1 MLGNSFGD
9 RYSLRISL
17 ILVLVGLS
25 GLYIEIINAFEYVQ
39 GARIGFENLMSH
51 YLWLSSNPTV
61 VLFWVDIK
69 TGEKTDADCFGSENK
84 CSTNDFISH
93 KNDLDLFELSIMVH

>member
-39 GARIGFENLMSH
+39 GARKGFKNLMSH
-51 YLWLSSNPTV
+51 N
-61 VLFWVDIK
+61 
-69 TGEKTDADCFGSENK
+69 
-84 CSTNDFISH
+84 CSHSR
-93 KNDLDLFELSIMVH
+93 LVLSIHLNRVKDLR